1 MVAVEIDGG
10 ALMVAAAGAMASALA
25 TLIFCYLAFRVSLE
39 ARLKDLEHRME
50 RLADLEEA
58 ILAAEERIGD
68 LEMEAAWPEAAA
80 GRKGDTDEG

>member
-39 ARLKDLEHRME
+39 ARLKDLEHQVE
-50 RLADLEEA
+50 ILSDLEEVLIA
-58 ILAAEERIGD
+58 QEERIRV
-68 LEMEAAWPEAAA
+68 LEMEAVWPEAAA
-80 GRKGDTDEG
+80 GRAKETDKG

>member
-1 MVAVEIDGG
+1 GG

-39 ARLKDLEHRME
+39 ASLKDLEHQVE
-50 RLADLEEA
+50 ILSDLEEA
-58 ILAAEERIGD
+58 ILAAEERISV

-80 GRKGDTDEG
+80 GRAAETDEG